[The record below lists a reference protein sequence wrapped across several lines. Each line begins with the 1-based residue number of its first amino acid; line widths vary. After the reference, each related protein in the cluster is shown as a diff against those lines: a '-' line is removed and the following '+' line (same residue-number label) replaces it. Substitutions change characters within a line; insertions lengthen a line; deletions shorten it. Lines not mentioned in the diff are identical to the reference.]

1 LTKSAT
7 KDTKNIKPVAPV
19 KTPARAP
26 KRRPIIA
33 VENVTRRFQVGKDR
47 EVEALRGVDLEI
59 YKGDFLVIFGPSGCG
74 KSTLMNIM
82 TGIDKPTSGKVW
94 LGRYDFS
101 GLGDEHRGTVRAR
114 NYGIVYQ
121 MAWWVRSLNV
131 LENVALPLYIRGKS
145 RDEARETAME
155 KLKELH
161 VDHLGNQLPTQLSGG
176 EQQQVE
182 IARALVVD
190 PAIIVADEPTGN
202 LDSFAADKLMG
213 YFDFLNREYGK
224 TVILITHNSAYW
236 TIGTRRAEMRDGKII
251 KVTEQQNHLGQRT

>member
-1 LTKSAT
+1 MTNTSA
-7 KDTKNIKPVAPV
+7 KNKPAPAN
-19 KTPARAP
+19 KAP
-26 KRRPIIA
+26 KRQPIIA
-33 VENVTRRFQVGKDR
+33 IENVTRRFHIGSATV
-47 EVEALRGVDLEI
+47 VEALRGIDLEI

-101 GLGDEHRGTVRAR
+101 GLKDEHRGTVRAR
-114 NYGIVYQ
+114 NYGIIYQ

-131 LENVALPLYIRGKS
+131 LENVALPLYIKGKG
-145 RDEARETAME
+145 RDEARQLALE

-161 VDHLGNQLPTQLSGG
+161 VDHLKTQLPMELSGG

-213 YFDFLNREYGK
+213 YFDYLNKEYGK

-236 TIGTRRAEMRDGKII
+236 TIGSRRAEMRDGKII
-251 KVTEQQNHLGQRT
+251 KVIDQNNPTR